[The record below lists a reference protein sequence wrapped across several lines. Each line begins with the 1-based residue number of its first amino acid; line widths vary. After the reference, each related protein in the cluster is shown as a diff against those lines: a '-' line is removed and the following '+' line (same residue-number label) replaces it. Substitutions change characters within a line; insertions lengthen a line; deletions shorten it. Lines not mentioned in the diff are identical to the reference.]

1 VQYLQFDG
9 TSSYFEVPDSP
20 LFSVDT
26 SGALTVAAWMR
37 PDTLIF
43 PVTEGSGYVYWL
55 GKGQAEEQEW
65 TFRMYSQDNTEGRE
79 NRISFY
85 VFNPP
90 GGRGIGSYFQDPL
103 EAGQW
108 IHVVGV
114 ADGERTHIYRDGRLR
129 KSDVYSGSIAPRHG
143 SAPLRMGTRD
153 LASFFQG
160 ALSQVRVW
168 NRALSES
175 DVASLYGN
183 TVPPDGLVAEYL
195 FDITRDTVGGND
207 GAAVGVTW
215 GFDPVG
221 GASVAAEA
229 PTLASSGT

>member
-20 LFSVDT
+20 VFSVDT

-37 PDTLIF
+37 PDTLTF
-43 PVTEGSGYVYWL
+43 PVTEGSGYVHWL
-55 GKGQAEEQEW
+55 VKGQVHEHEW

-85 VFNPP
+85 VFNPA
-90 GGRGIGSYFQDPL
+90 GGRGVGSYFQDPV

-129 KSDVYSGSIAPRHG
+129 KSDVYSGMIAPRHG
-143 SAPLRMGTRD
+143 SAPLRMGSRD

-168 NRALSES
+168 SRALSDS
-175 DVASLYGN
+175 DVA
-183 TVPPDGLVAEYL
+183 
-195 FDITRDTVGGND
+195 
-207 GAAVGVTW
+207 AAVCQRR
-215 GFDPVG
+215 
-221 GASVAAEA
+221 AA
-229 PTLASSGT
+229 